1 MMTSGGGAMTG
12 MPANT
17 QANAAIS
24 TTTVPGCGW
33 FGKIASLGDFSAR
46 RLPQEFV
53 ARCDDWL
60 SRGVQ
65 TSRQQLGE
73 QWLGTYL
80 TAPVWRFA
88 WSPGIAG
95 PCWWMGVL
103 MPSVDNV
110 GRYFPLI
117 VAQPTLH
124 APDSGQEHTALQRWM
139 EHVAQAAM
147 TTLQPGV
154 TVDAF
159 EAQLMTAPHWSANP
173 PNGYPT
179 LRRLVGRDRYQ
190 GPAHPSLSHWI
201 EGVAGQSLHNVAQGQ
216 SLWWL
221 PDSGHGGGS
230 LSMGPGL
237 PGADQFIELL
247 QGSW

>member
-1 MMTSGGGAMTG
+1 MADAM
-12 MPANT
+12 A
-17 QANAAIS
+17 
-24 TTTVPGCGW
+24 CGW

-46 RLPQEFV
+46 RLPQDFL

-73 QWLGTYL
+73 QWLNVYL
-80 TAPVWRFA
+80 SAPVWRFA

-95 PCWWMGVL
+95 PTWWMGVL
-103 MPSVDNV
+103 MPSVDSV

-117 VAQPTLH
+117 IAQASTL
-124 APDSGQEHTALQRWM
+124 APDSGQDQTALQRWM
-139 EHVAQAAM
+139 DHVAQAAM
-147 TTLQPGV
+147 STLQPGSSI
-154 TVDAF
+154 DAF
-159 EAQLMTAPHWSANP
+159 EMQLMAAPAWQASP
-173 PNGYPT
+173 PVGGPS

-190 GPAHPSLSHWI
+190 GPPHGSLGHWL
-201 EGVAGQSLHNVAQGQ
+201 EGVATQNLHQQAQGQ

-221 PDSGHGGGS
+221 PDSGHGSGS

-237 PGADQFIELL
+237 PGADHFIDLL

>member
-1 MMTSGGGAMTG
+1 MGAMDS
-12 MPANT
+12 
-17 QANAAIS
+17 S
-24 TTTVPGCGW
+24 TCGW
-33 FGKIASLGDFSAR
+33 FGKVASLGDFSAR
-46 RLPQEFV
+46 RLPPDFV
-53 ARCDDWL
+53 SRCDDWL

-73 QWLGTYL
+73 HWLNTYL

-95 PCWWMGVL
+95 PHWWMGVL
-103 MPSVDNV
+103 MPSVDSV

-117 VAQPTLH
+117 VAQASAT
-124 APDSGQEHTALQRWM
+124 APDSGQDQTALQRWM
-139 EHVAQAAM
+139 DHVAHAAM
-147 TTLQPGV
+147 STLQPGAS
-154 TVDAF
+154 VDTF
-159 EAQLMTAPHWSANP
+159 EAQLQAAPVWHANP
-173 PNGYPT
+173 PLGGPS

-190 GPAHPSLSHWI
+190 GAPHTPLSHWL
-201 EGVAGQSLHNVAQGQ
+201 EGVAGQSLHTLAQGQ

-237 PGADQFIELL
+237 PGPDHFIDLL